1 MAAKAKSSGPS
12 RAHIARPKK
21 KRPGVHSK
29 KKSSKSKKGTNYKK
43 RYVGQGR

>member
-1 MAAKAKSSGPS
+1 MAKKTTTTSVKL
-12 RAHIARPKK
+12 HLTKPKR

-29 KKSSKSKKGTNYKK
+29 KKSSNSKSSKNYKK